1 MTIINNKYD
10 EKEVKNAIEK
20 ALSDFYN
27 ALLANLNKLQIRD
40 IMKSKNP
47 YLYRSKSMQRADEIV
62 ESVLKAYVSSSEET
76 IFGNCFFEPIAIAAS
91 GGSKS
96 LTEGIDLE
104 IRDKVNNKVFC
115 IAVKSGTSV
124 FNADSKKRQE
134 ENFNKAKKLAS
145 QGKMGYEP
153 VVGYGYGQK
162 KSTSSVNK
170 SYEEVAGEDFWT
182 MLTGDPDFYKK
193 IIVFMGNL
201 PEKYVETFN
210 KSYAE
215 AFNRLVCDFTNYFCN
230 KDGSINWN
238 GIIEFNSASL
248 DRLKLEKEEECKIEI
263 ISLIKDNSK
272 VSMRGIFDKLN
283 YPKSFIDKIIKSLV
297 EEKKL
302 AKIGKECKITQ

>member
-1 MTIINNKYD
+1 MGND
-10 EKEVKNAIEK
+10 
-20 ALSDFYN
+20 
-27 ALLANLNKLQIRD
+27 LLTNLNKIQIKD

-47 YLYRSKSMQRADEIV
+47 YLYRSKSMQRADDIV
-62 ESVLKAYVSSSEET
+62 DSVLKAYVSSSEET

-96 LTEGIDLE
+96 LSEGIDLE

-162 KSTSSVNK
+162 KSSSSINK
-170 SYEEVAGEDFWT
+170 AYEEVAGEDFWT
-182 MLTGDPDFYKK
+182 MLTGDPNFYKK
-193 IIVFMGNL
+193 IIVFMGSL
-201 PEKYVETFN
+201 PEKYIETFN
-210 KSYAE
+210 KSYSE

-238 GIIEFNSASL
+238 EIIEFNSASL
-248 DRLKLEKEEECKIEI
+248 DRLEIKKEEECKISI
-263 ISLIKDNSK
+263 ISLIKEDSIISK
-272 VSMRGIFDKLN
+272 KDICNKLD
-283 YPKSFIDKIIKSLV
+283 YPKSFIEKTIKSLL
-297 EEKKL
+297 EERKIE
-302 AKIGKECKITQ
+302 KIGKEWKVTL